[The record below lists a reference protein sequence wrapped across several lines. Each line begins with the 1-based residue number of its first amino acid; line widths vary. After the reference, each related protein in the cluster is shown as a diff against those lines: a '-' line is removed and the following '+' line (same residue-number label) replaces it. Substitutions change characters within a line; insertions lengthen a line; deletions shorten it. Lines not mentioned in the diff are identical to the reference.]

1 MILSSLSINLLALVV
16 VSTKV
21 AAVPYE
27 EYILTPN
34 SRTLIP
40 ASVYNVNGSVIS
52 SEALT
57 AIGGSGS
64 ASFGPSSAVTYD
76 FEKNIAGI
84 VSFNVGSIDGDGDK
98 DADQFIGISFTESS
112 LWINENGCDATA
124 DAGIDEALWFP
135 VTSGGY
141 YKAETQHQRGGF
153 RYMNVYHNTSG
164 SVEVSNLT
172 IHYTA
177 LPHKAEN
184 ELKSYTGYFHSNDDQ
199 VNRVWYAGAY
209 TNDMCTIDP
218 TAGNSLVHL
227 GVITSNSTITEPVTW
242 WNNFTV
248 ANGTSVLTDGAK
260 RDRLVWPGDIAI
272 SGPSVFVS
280 TNDMITIKNSLDSLL
295 VLQNSSGALPYAGI
309 PFTTVL
315 NTWSFTYHLH
325 SLIDIH
331 DYYLFTGD
339 LEYLQQHWGQFKLGM
354 NFSLGFIDETKMANL
369 PKDNPDW
376 LRVGMG
382 GHNIEAN
389 SILYYTLNLG
399 TKLSKVL
406 NDSAATASWPGYASG
421 IKTAAN
427 TNLWDDTARLYRDN
441 DSLPLTTLHPQDGN
455 AWAIFSGLVDSP
467 SRAIQVSDSLAARW
481 NQYGAPAPEGGG
493 NVVSPFV
500 SGFEIQ
506 AHYLA
511 GRADRAVE
519 MIKFMWGDFM
529 LDDPRMTNST
539 FIEGYSTDGTLHY
552 APYANDP
559 RVSHAHGWSTGPT
572 SALTFHGAGLM
583 VTSGAG
589 KTWSVAP
596 NLGGLTDVEAGFET
610 SLGSYAVKIIGESGR
625 LASIDITTPAGTT
638 GSISV
643 PYTNQTAMV
652 SIQRKNGAGV
662 SLTHQIPA
670 GNLTNEKYIIEG
682 VAGGNWTVTITY

>member
-1 MILSSLSINLLALVV
+1 MIFSSHYISLLGLFV
-16 VSTKV
+16 VST

-34 SRTLIP
+34 TRTLIP
-40 ASVYNVNGSVIS
+40 VSVYNVNGSVINP
-52 SEALT
+52 EALT
-57 AIGGSGS
+57 GTGCSSS
-64 ASFGPSSAVTYD
+64 AKFASSSAVTYD

-84 VSFNVGSIDGDGDK
+84 VSFNVDSINGDG
-98 DADQFIGISFTESS
+98 DQFIGISFTESS

-124 DAGIDEALWFP
+124 DAGIDEALWFS
-135 VTSGGY
+135 VTSGGF

-153 RYMNVYHNTSG
+153 RYLNVYHNTSG

-172 IHYTA
+172 IQYTA

-184 ELKSYTGYFHSNDDQ
+184 ELRSYTGYFHSNDDQ

-218 TAGNSLVHL
+218 TAGNSLVHA
-227 GVITSNSTITEPVTW
+227 GEIDSNSIITEPLTW
-242 WNNFTV
+242 WYNYTI

-280 TNDMITIKNSLDSLL
+280 TNDMISIKNSLDSLL
-295 VLQNSSGALPYAGI
+295 VHQNSSGALPYAGS
-309 PFTTVL
+309 PLATYVS
-315 NTWSFTYHLH
+315 TWSFTYHLH

-339 LEYLQQHWGQFKLGM
+339 VDYLQEHWGQFKLGM
-354 NFSLGFIDETKMANL
+354 NYSLSFIDETKMANV
-369 PKDNPDW
+369 PVGSPGW
-376 LRVGMG
+376 LGVGMG

-399 TKLSKVL
+399 RKLSKVL
-406 NDSAATASWPGYASG
+406 NDSAATSSWPGYAAG
-421 IKTAAN
+421 IKSAAN
-427 TNLWDDTARLYRDN
+427 ANLWDDTANLYRDN
-441 DSLPLTTLHPQDGN
+441 DNIPLTALHPQDGN

-467 SRAIQVSDSLAARW
+467 ARALLVSDSLAARW
-481 NQYGAPAPEGGG
+481 NEYGAPAPEAGDD
-493 NVVSPFV
+493 VVSPFV
-500 SGFEIQ
+500 SSFEIQ

-511 GRADRAVE
+511 GRADRAVQ

-539 FIEGYSTDGTLHY
+539 FIEGYSTDGSLHY
-552 APYANDP
+552 APYTNDP

-572 SALTFHGAGLM
+572 SALTFHGAGLK

-596 NLGGLTDVEAGFET
+596 NLGGLTDVEAGFVT
-610 SLGSYAVKIIGESGR
+610 SLGSYAVKAVGTSGK
-625 LASIDITTPAGTT
+625 LTSIEIATPAGTT

-643 PYTNQTAMV
+643 AYTNQTATM
-652 SIQRKNGAGV
+652 SLQRKAGG
-662 SLTHQIPA
+662 SLATTHQIA
-670 GNLTNEKYIIEG
+670 VGNATSGRYAVED

>member
-1 MILSSLSINLLALVV
+1 MICSSLSINLLGLFV
-16 VSTKV
+16 VSTT
-21 AAVPYE
+21 AVPYE

-40 ASVYNVNGSVIS
+40 ASVYNVNGSVTNP
-52 SEALT
+52 EAL
-57 AIGGSGS
+57 AASGCSGS
-64 ASFGPSSAVTYD
+64 ASFGSSSAVTYD

-84 VSFNVGSIDGDGDK
+84 VSFNVGSVDRDV
-98 DADQFIGISFTESS
+98 DQFVGISFTESS

-141 YKAETQHQRGGF
+141 YRAETQHQRGGF
-153 RYMNVYHNTSG
+153 RYLNVYHNTSG

-172 IHYTA
+172 IQYTA

-184 ELKSYTGYFHSNDDQ
+184 ELRSYTGYFHSNDDQ

-218 TAGNSLVHL
+218 TAGNSLVYL
-227 GVITSNSTITEPVTW
+227 GVINSNSTVTEPVAW
-242 WNNFTV
+242 WNNYTI

-295 VLQNSSGALPYAGI
+295 VLQNASGALPYAGV
-309 PFTTVL
+309 PFSTVVKV
-315 NTWSFTYHLH
+315 WSFTYHLH

-339 LEYLQQHWGQFKLGM
+339 LGYLQEHWGQFKLGM
-354 NFSLGFIDETKMANL
+354 NFSLGFIDESRMAYV
-369 PKDNPDW
+369 PVGNPDW

-406 NDSAATASWPGYASG
+406 NDSVSTLLWPDYAAG
-421 IKTAAN
+421 IKSAAN
-427 TNLWDDTARLYRDN
+427 SNLWDFATNLYRDN

-467 SRAIQVSDSLAARW
+467 SRALLVSDSLAARW
-481 NQYGAPAPEGGG
+481 NQYGAPAPEGGS

-500 SGFEIQ
+500 SSFEIQ

-511 GRADRAVE
+511 GRADRAVR

-539 FIEGYSTDGTLHY
+539 FIEGYSTDGSLHY

-572 SALTFHGAGLM
+572 SALTFHGAGLK

-610 SLGSYAVKIIGESGR
+610 PLGNYAVEVMGMLGR
-625 LASIDITTPAGTT
+625 LSSIVITTPVDTT

-643 PYTNQTAMV
+643 PYTNQTAVMTLQSKDGKAV
-652 SIQRKNGAGV
+652 TT
-662 SLTHQIPA
+662 THQIKA
-670 GNLTNEKYIIEG
+670 QNATSERYTIED
-682 VAGGNWTVTITY
+682 VAGGNWTVKLIY

>member
-1 MILSSLSINLLALVV
+1 MIFSSLSINLLGLAV

-21 AAVPYE
+21 AAVPYD

-34 SRTLIP
+34 PRTLVP
-40 ASVYNVNGSVIS
+40 ASVYNVNGSVTS

-76 FEKNIAGI
+76 FKKNIAGI
-84 VSFNVGSIDGDGDK
+84 VSFNIGSIDGDG
-98 DADQFIGISFTESS
+98 DQFIGISFTESS
-112 LWINENGCDATA
+112 LWINENGCDATG

-135 VTSGGY
+135 VMSGGY
-141 YKAETQHQRGGF
+141 YKAETQHQR
-153 RYMNVYHNTSG
+153 
-164 SVEVSNLT
+164 
-172 IHYTA
+172 
-177 LPHKAEN
+177 
-184 ELKSYTGYFHSNDDQ
+184 D
-199 VNRVWYAGAY
+199 
-209 TNDMCTIDP
+209 
-218 TAGNSLVHL
+218 
-227 GVITSNSTITEPVTW
+227 
-242 WNNFTV
+242 
-248 ANGTSVLTDGAK
+248 GTSVLTDGAK

-406 NDSAATASWPGYASG
+406 NDLAAMASWSA
-421 IKTAAN
+421 K
-427 TNLWDDTARLYRDN
+427 LYRDN

-467 SRAIQVSDSLAARW
+467 SRALQVSDSLAARW
-481 NQYGAPAPEGGG
+481 NQYGAPAPECGG

-500 SGFEIQ
+500 SVFEIQ

-511 GRADRAVE
+511 GRADRAVK

-596 NLGGLTDVEAGFET
+596 NLGG
-610 SLGSYAVKIIGESGR
+610 
-625 LASIDITTPAGTT
+625 
-638 GSISV
+638 
-643 PYTNQTAMV
+643 
-652 SIQRKNGAGV
+652 
-662 SLTHQIPA
+662 
-670 GNLTNEKYIIEG
+670 
-682 VAGGNWTVTITY
+682 

>member
-1 MILSSLSINLLALVV
+1 MIFSSNSISLLGLFV
-16 VSTKV
+16 VST

-34 SRTLIP
+34 TRTLVP
-40 ASVYNVNGSVIS
+40 VSVYNVNGSVTS
-52 SEALT
+52 PEALT
-57 AIGGSGS
+57 GTGCSSSAIF
-64 ASFGPSSAVTYD
+64 ASSSAVTYD

-84 VSFNVGSIDGDGDK
+84 VSFNVGSIDGDE
-98 DADQFIGISFTESS
+98 DQFIGISFTESS

-124 DAGIDEALWFP
+124 DAGIDEALWFS
-135 VTSGGY
+135 VTSGGF

-153 RYMNVYHNTSG
+153 RYLNVYHNTSG
-164 SVEVSNLT
+164 SVDVSNLT
-172 IHYTA
+172 IQYTA

-184 ELKSYTGYFHSNDDQ
+184 ELRSYTGYFHSNDDQ

-227 GVITSNSTITEPVTW
+227 GEINSNSTITEPVTW
-242 WNNFTV
+242 WNNYTI

-280 TNDMITIKNSLDSLL
+280 TNDMMTIKNSLDSLL

-309 PFTTVL
+309 PFTTVI

-339 LEYLQQHWGQFKLGM
+339 VDYLQEHWGQFKLGM
-354 NFSLGFIDETKMANL
+354 NYSLSFIDETKMANV
-369 PKDNPDW
+369 PVGNPDW

-399 TKLSKVL
+399 TKLSKIL
-406 NDSAATASWPGYASG
+406 DDSAATSSWPSYAAG
-421 IKTAAN
+421 IKSAAN
-427 TNLWDDTARLYRDN
+427 ANLWDDTANLYRDN
-441 DSLPLTTLHPQDGN
+441 DTLPLTTLHPQDGN

-467 SRAIQVSDSLAARW
+467 SRALLVSDSLAARW
-481 NQYGAPAPEGGG
+481 NKYGAPAPEGDG

-500 SGFEIQ
+500 SSFEIQ

-511 GRADRAVE
+511 GRADRAVQ

-552 APYANDP
+552 APYTNDP

-572 SALTFHGAGLM
+572 SALTFHGAGLT
-583 VTSGAG
+583 VTGGAG

-610 SLGSYAVKIIGESGR
+610 SLGSYAVKAVGTSGK
-625 LASIDITTPAGTT
+625 LASIEITTPAGTI

-643 PYTNQTAMV
+643 PYTNQTATM
-652 SIQRKNGAGV
+652 SLQRKDGRSVAT
-662 SLTHQIPA
+662 THQIAA
-670 GNLTNEKYIIEG
+670 GNATNGKYAVED